1 MRAKQME
8 THHTG
13 ALEHFII
20 SEFIHDINRK
30 LLSLQ
35 RWLVSGGSM
44 KLAEKD
50 LFGCDDWTRKCS
62 SSKRRTIAMIN
73 MQGTQQRQTHER
85 ANPSG
90 DTISLEMI
98 RLALEPSVFER
109 ELRG

>member
-1 MRAKQME
+1 MA

-20 SEFIHDINRK
+20 SEFVLDIYHK

-35 RWLVSGGSM
+35 RWLVSECLI

-50 LFGCDDWTRKCS
+50 LFGCDDWTRKHS
-62 SSKRRTIAMIN
+62 SSERRTIAMIN
-73 MQGTQQRQTHER
+73 MQGAQQKQTHER
-85 ANPSG
+85 VNPSG
-90 DTISLEMI
+90 ETIPLEI
-98 RLALEPSVFER
+98 IKLALEPSVFER